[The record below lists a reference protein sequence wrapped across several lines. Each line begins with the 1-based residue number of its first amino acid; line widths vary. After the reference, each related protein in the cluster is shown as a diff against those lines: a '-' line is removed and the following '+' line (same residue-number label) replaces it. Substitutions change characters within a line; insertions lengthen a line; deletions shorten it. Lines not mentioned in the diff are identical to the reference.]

1 MSNRKEYYPRANALK
16 RQRRRLARERDRQA
30 LEELTFYKNEPTVEE
45 IKDALE
51 NAKKTPDGIWHLA
64 ALMDNLAVYKTRGYC
79 GDDYNASGVRAF
91 LSQDTILKSKY
102 KTLMRYKSLAE
113 KIRDVG
119 VMRDSYSHDLPGYN
133 LLWGL
138 SETRPDDL
146 EDYDESLIDTWQSL
160 RKLRLS
166 FTGMNFKQIET
177 TLKKEKSK

>member
-1 MSNRKEYYPRANALK
+1 MANRKEYYPRANALK

-30 LEELTFYKNEPTVEE
+30 LEELTFYKNEPTVDEL
-45 IKDALE
+45 KDALA
-51 NAKKTPDGIWHLA
+51 NAKKTSDGIWRLA
-64 ALMDNLAVYKTRGYC
+64 ALMDNLAVCKAVEYS
-79 GDDYNASGVRAF
+79 GDRNRASGVRAF
-91 LSQDTILKSKY
+91 LAQAPLLKSKY

-113 KIRDVG
+113 KIRAVG
-119 VMRDSYSHDLPGYN
+119 VMRDSYSHNLPGYN

-138 SETRPDDL
+138 SETRPDGIYE
-146 EDYDESLIDTWQSL
+146 EDDWMIDTWQSL

>member
-16 RQRRRLARERDRQA
+16 RQRRRLARERDQQVLA
-30 LEELTFYKNEPTVEE
+30 ELTFYKNEPTVEE
-45 IKDALE
+45 LKDALE
-51 NAKKTPDGIWHLA
+51 NAKKTSDGIWQLA
-64 ALMDNLAVYKTRGYC
+64 ALMDNLAVCKAVEYS
-79 GDDYNASGVRAF
+79 GDGNRASGVRAF
-91 LSQDTILKSKY
+91 LSQDAILKSKY

-113 KIRDVG
+113 KIRAVG
-119 VMRDSYSHDLPGYN
+119 VMRDSYSHNLPGYN

-138 SETRPDDL
+138 SETRPDDIY
-146 EDYDESLIDTWQSL
+146 EKDDWMIDTWQSL